1 MLMHQ
6 LSYEFGIMINRSDPA
21 KGLFKQNS
29 GIKTDLFAI
38 EKYIDEIQ
46 SEILCKYNS
55 HNLQNHLIESEKKQ
69 AFLKAVKEPLNKDA
83 TAQLMQM

>member
-1 MLMHQ
+1 
-6 LSYEFGIMINRSDPA
+6 MINRNDPA

-46 SEILCKYNS
+46 TEILS
-55 HNLQNHLIESEKKQ
+55 SDKKP
-69 AFLKAVKEPLNKDA
+69 AFLKAVSDPLNKNA
-83 TAQLMQM
+83 LTTMEAM

>member
-46 SEILCKYNS
+46 SEILCKYAS
-55 HNLQNHLIESEKKQ
+55 HN
-69 AFLKAVKEPLNKDA
+69 
-83 TAQLMQM
+83 